1 MTVQIIDKK
10 TFIGFT
16 ESELLILY
24 KSFGNETLTAYEKG
38 IVTKLQNRMRFAFTK
53 TRRNNR
59 FTKKIKNF

>member
-10 TFIGFT
+10 TFVGFT

-24 KSFGNETLTAYEKG
+24 KSFGNETLTTYEKG

-53 TRRNNR
+53 TRRNNN
-59 FTKKIKNF
+59 FTKK

>member
-10 TFIGFT
+10 TFVGFT

-59 FTKKIKNF
+59 FTKK

>member
-10 TFIGFT
+10 TFVGFT

-38 IVTKLQNRMRFAFTK
+38 IVTKLQNRMRFTFTK

>member
-10 TFIGFT
+10 TFVGFT

-53 TRRNNR
+53 TRRNNC
-59 FTKKIKNF
+59 FTKK